1 MVRPTKFD
9 KKYSLIRF
17 VTAKTKT
24 GGTKKSTETVVFTDW
39 CNKKPVTGQK
49 RMDYSSLNY
58 RSPFTLKVR
67 KRTDNDILYD
77 DNIRLGSD
85 DFQIRSIYETEDQM
99 YLIIDVSK

>member
-17 VTAKTKT
+17 TTSKTDT
-24 GGTKKSTETVVFTDW
+24 GGTKATEAVLYTDW

-49 RMDYSSLNY
+49 RMDFSSLNY

-67 KRTDNDILYD
+67 KRTDYDILYD
-77 DNIRLGSD
+77 DNIRIGTD

-99 YLIIDVSK
+99 YLVMDVSK